1 VQVGVVGFLDGRN
14 DHLFKVEP
22 MYDQIFYLHV
32 QGSQQFGYI
41 LKITVSKGR
50 L

>member
-1 VQVGVVGFLDGRN
+1 VQVSVIGFLDGRN

-22 MYDQIFYLHV
+22 MYDEILYLHI
-32 QGSQQFGYI
+32 QGSQQLDYI
-41 LKITVSKGR
+41 LKITVSVGR